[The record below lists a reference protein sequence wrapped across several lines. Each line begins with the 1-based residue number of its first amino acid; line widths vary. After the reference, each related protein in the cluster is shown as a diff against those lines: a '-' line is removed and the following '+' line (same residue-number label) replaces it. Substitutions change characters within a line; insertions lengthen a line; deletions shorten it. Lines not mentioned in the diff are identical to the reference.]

1 MAAER
6 DQVPVDAAP
15 IETVIEEAEPAPLV
29 PIGPSFLPAP
39 PTGWSDTITGTDGPR
54 FWDRMISTEG
64 ARSRRYGRPITV
76 AFAEFIGLDR
86 LSRQWGPDVGER
98 ALVLAARTLGK
109 EIRSSDH
116 IARLEEVRFGIL
128 LTETSEIAAINFIER
143 ARASCER
150 ELATAEVVQVAFG
163 WASPAPKGELT
174 EAVTIALDRLAAE
187 VRDLR

>member
-15 IETVIEEAEPAPLV
+15 TVPLIEEAEPAPLV

-76 AFAEFIGLDR
+76 AFAEFVGLDR

-98 ALVLAARTLGK
+98 ALILAARTLGK

-128 LTETSEIAAINFIER
+128 LTETTEIAAINFIER

-150 ELATAEVVQVAFG
+150 ELAAADVVQVAFG
-163 WASPAPKGELT
+163 WASPAPKSELT
-174 EAVTIALDRLAAE
+174 EAVTIALERLAAE
-187 VRDLR
+187 VRDLQ

>member
-15 IETVIEEAEPAPLV
+15 TVPLIEEAEPAPLV

-76 AFAEFIGLDR
+76 AFAEFVGLDR

-98 ALVLAARTLGK
+98 ALILAARTLGK

-128 LTETSEIAAINFIER
+128 LTETTEIAAINFIER

-150 ELATAEVVQVAFG
+150 ELAAAEVVQVAFG

-174 EAVTIALDRLAAE
+174 EAVTIALDRLTAE
-187 VRDLR
+187 VRDIQ